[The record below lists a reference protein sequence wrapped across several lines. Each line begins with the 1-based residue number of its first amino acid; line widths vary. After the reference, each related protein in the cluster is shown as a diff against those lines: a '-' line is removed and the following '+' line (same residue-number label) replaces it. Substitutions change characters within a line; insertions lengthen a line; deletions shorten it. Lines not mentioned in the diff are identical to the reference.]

1 MITLHLTGQSEKIA
15 PENPWGLD
23 PPPLYHQ
30 WKTAVSLQNPDTHL
44 VVNSYNTGTGKTRA
58 AFMRLF
64 AINTQKKDVLFVAP
78 TNALLSQHADDA
90 REFVQQHNLDFK
102 VIAITASVM
111 RQYRDQIIDQGDYDD
126 LRKGET
132 LFRLIRNYREF
143 YPDDYRRQG
152 LIFVLN
158 PDIFYYA
165 LMFQYGGHD
174 QRNLFQTFLT
184 KFNYIIIDE
193 FHYYDQK
200 QLAFFLFF
208 FSISKKMGYFDRA
221 GRKICLL
228 SATPNQHVIN
238 YLNQL
243 FGDNW
248 QHIDPH
254 NEPSESAE
262 YATKPTLTPITLTL
276 SDDNLLDWGQLHAD
290 DVRQWI
296 QKEGNDGAVV
306 SNSLR
311 RVNQLYAIWRARHI
325 STEQMRRIT
334 GPEPEDA
341 RIRATKC
348 PLILATPTVDIGYN
362 FKKEAKERQNIDFL
376 LCEAR
381 FGDDL
386 IQRIGR
392 AGRVLGKSQTGIPS
406 QAIAL
411 VKDAAVSALRPY
423 DGQTLTR
430 AQFKTII
437 QENDDTLPQKHN
449 LTGYIRSWAI
459 TELFYPIYQAHRQ
472 LVMENERLL
481 IEDLYEEL
489 CNLLGVRG
497 GNFKSLSYY
506 FRKYYYRQRW
516 LEESKEHISY
526 NRATAEHVAD
536 WFKFLQE
543 PDIGEPAAADI
554 EPYLAHESVLGNPER
569 KQALRQFI
577 TEQVRLTKS
586 LFNFR
591 DSFQPPTA
599 VCYDPNHLLSSQD
612 INSYNILHIIESYDV
627 QWFDN
632 RAEFVRLC
640 GDTPLEGAF
649 YGRLRRH
656 RDPLLTIELRYQ
668 TDEAQKDFQRQWE
681 GQPVALSGF
690 ELIARERG
698 GDRVSIDPRLAD
710 AMREQFQTAL
720 FISEDMLGWAIAA
733 LKHSPFYSYKLTID
747 FYDRQ
752 GVPYSVYLGKA
763 AWLAY
768 PELQVAYKIRNRMK
782 SEAIII

>member
-1 MITLHLTGQSEKIA
+1 MITLHLAGQTEKIA
-15 PENPWGLD
+15 PENPWDLD

-30 WKTAVSLQNPDTHL
+30 SQTAISLRNPATHL

-58 AFMRLF
+58 AFMHLF
-64 AINTQKKDVLFVAP
+64 AIDEQKKDVLFVAP

-90 REFVQQHNLDFK
+90 REFVEQHNLDYK
-102 VIAITASVM
+102 VISVTAATV
-111 RQYRDQIIDQGDYDD
+111 RQYRDQIIAQGDYDD

-143 YPDDYRRQG
+143 HPGEYRRQG
-152 LIFVLN
+152 LIFVVN

-174 QRNLFQTFLT
+174 QRNLFQTFLI
-184 KFNYIIIDE
+184 KFSYIIIDE

-208 FSISKKMGYFDRA
+208 FSISKKMGYFNRA

-228 SATPNQHVIN
+228 SATPNQHVIK

-243 FGDNW
+243 FADHW
-248 QHIDPH
+248 QHINPDD
-254 NEPSESAE
+254 EPPESIGFE
-262 YATKPTLTPITLTL
+262 TKPTLTPLTLTL
-276 SDDNLLDWGQLHAD
+276 STDNLVDWGQAHAD
-290 DVRQWI
+290 DVRQWM
-296 QKEGNDGAVV
+296 QKEGKDGAVI

-311 RVNQLYAIWRARHI
+311 RVNQLYAVWRARHI
-325 STEQMRRIT
+325 NTEQMRRIT

-341 RIRATKC
+341 RQEATKR

-362 FKKEAKERQNIDFL
+362 FKKEDKERQNIDFL

-392 AGRVLGKSQTGIPS
+392 AGRILGKSQQDVPS

-411 VKDAAVSALRPY
+411 LKDTAVDALRPY
-423 DGQTLTR
+423 DGQTFTR

-437 QENDDTLPQKHN
+437 QENGDTLPQKHN

-459 TELFYPIYQAHRQ
+459 TELFYPIYQAHRLSMQ
-472 LVMENERLL
+472 DEQPRM
-481 IEDLYEEL
+481 EEL
-489 CNLLGVRG
+489 YQDLCDLFGVRG
-497 GNFKSLSYY
+497 GNFQYLSVY
-506 FRKYYYRQRW
+506 FRKYYHREKW
-516 LEESKEHISY
+516 LTETKDHVPY
-526 NRATAEHVAD
+526 NRQTAEYTAD
-536 WFKFLQE
+536 WLKFRG
-543 PDIGEPAAADI
+543 DGEYTAADI
-554 EPYLAHESVLGNPER
+554 ESHLAHEGVLAYSEQ
-569 KQALRQFI
+569 KEALRQFI

-599 VCYDPNHLLSSQD
+599 VCYDPDHLLSSQE

-632 RAEFVRLC
+632 RAEFIRLC
-640 GDTPLEGAF
+640 GDTSLKGDF

-668 TDEAQKDFQRQWE
+668 TNEAKEDFKRQWE

-690 ELIARERG
+690 ELIARERR
-698 GDRVSIDPRLAD
+698 GDRVSLDPRLAD

-720 FISEDMLGWAIAA
+720 FIPEDMQGWAIAA
-733 LKHSPFYSYKLTID
+733 LKHSPFYSRKLTID
-747 FYDRQ
+747 FHDRQ

-768 PELQVAYKIRNRMK
+768 PELQVAYKIRDRMK

>member
-1 MITLHLTGQSEKIA
+1 MITLNLAGQSEKIA
-15 PENPWGLD
+15 PENPWKLD

-64 AINTQKKDVLFVAP
+64 AINEQKKDVLFVAP

-90 REFVQQHNLDFK
+90 REFVEQHNLDFK
-102 VIAITASVM
+102 VIAITAATV

-152 LIFVLN
+152 LIFVVN

-174 QRNLFQTFLT
+174 QRNLFQTFIT

-243 FGDNW
+243 LGNNW

-254 NEPSESAE
+254 NESPESAE
-262 YATKPTLTPITLTL
+262 YATKPTLTPLTLTL
-276 SDDNLLDWGQLHAD
+276 SDGKLLDWGLLHVD

-296 QKEGNDGAVV
+296 QKEDKDGAVI

-325 STEQMRRIT
+325 SIEQMRRIT

-341 RIRATKC
+341 RRRATKC

-376 LCEAR
+376 LCETR

-392 AGRVLGKSQTGIPS
+392 AGRVLGKSQIGIPS

-411 VKDAAVSALRPY
+411 VKDTVVAALRPY
-423 DGQTLTR
+423 DGQTITR

-437 QENDDTLPQKHN
+437 QENRDILPQKHN

-459 TELFYPIYQAHRQ
+459 TELFYPIYQAHRLSMQ
-472 LVMENERLL
+472 DEQPLM
-481 IEDLYEEL
+481 EEL
-489 CNLLGVRG
+489 YQELRDLFGVRG
-497 GNFKSLSYY
+497 GSFKSLSAY
-506 FRKYYYRQRW
+506 FRKYYYRQKW
-516 LEESKEHISY
+516 LRETKEHVPY
-526 NRATAEHVAD
+526 NKQTAEYTAD
-536 WFKFLQE
+536 WLKFRG
-543 PDIGEPAAADI
+543 DGEYTTTAI
-554 EPYLAHESVLGNPER
+554 ESHLTHENVLAFPEQ
-569 KQALRQFI
+569 KEALRHFV
-577 TEQVRLTKS
+577 TEQVQLTES

-599 VCYDPNHLLSSQD
+599 VCYDPDHLLSSQNV
-612 INSYNILHIIESYDV
+612 NSYNILHIIESYDV

-632 RAEFVRLC
+632 RAEFIRLC

-656 RDPLLTIELRYQ
+656 RDPLLSIELRYE
-668 TDEAQKDFQRQWE
+668 TNETREDFQRQWE

-690 ELIARERG
+690 ELVARERG
-698 GDRVSIDPRLAD
+698 GDRASLNPLLAD
-710 AMREQFQTAL
+710 AMRKQFQTAL

-768 PELQVAYKIRNRMK
+768 PELQVAYKIRDRMK